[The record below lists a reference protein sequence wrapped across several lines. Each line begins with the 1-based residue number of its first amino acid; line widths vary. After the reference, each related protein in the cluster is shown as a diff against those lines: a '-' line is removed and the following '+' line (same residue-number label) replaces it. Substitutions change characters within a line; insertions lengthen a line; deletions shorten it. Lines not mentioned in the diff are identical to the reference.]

1 MKRIYLILMTVAA
14 ILMVGC
20 NEEAPQPIQV
30 GDQEVSL
37 QIGIQK
43 PFATKATED
52 ALRFAGEDSVHN
64 LTALVFT
71 TDGDFVVGK
80 REVATTEKNA
90 LAIYDIVLPIGKY
103 NILLLAN
110 TDAKIIE
117 LAEGGFKDLQK
128 NIESILDQ
136 KQNHLLMASKLFKN
150 VQLVAY
156 EEGTRLSYNF
166 LLEDEDANN
175 EAARIV
181 SGIKVLKTE
190 TERNAYDYT
199 DEDADKVELTRLAAR
214 IQLDKIAV
222 AFPKDNADLTYQFDG
237 ATFTL
242 TSVFMANIRPQTYLT
257 PVDGRTERVS
267 VDPDPIYFR
276 GGPATYTEQMGYVVP
291 GSATDAVF
299 EKEYPTTANAIT
311 LADGKSHTF
320 AYNDVE
326 KTGDMFFCYA
336 FENQNV
342 YSSTFTP
349 ANEEKG
355 TEESFELHSN
365 GDTRMII
372 SGYITLGNGTQ
383 LAETYYHIPIKKDT
397 QKVDRNYVYGVSV
410 TIRGLGSDGPDL
422 KDHYVAIQPVITVEN
437 WKYVKQVETD
447 E

>member
-20 NEEAPQPIQV
+20 NEETPQPIQV
-30 GDQEVSL
+30 EDQEVSL

-43 PFATKATED
+43 PFATKATDE
-52 ALRFAGEDSVHN
+52 LRFAGEDSVHN

-71 TDGDFVVGK
+71 TNGGFVAGK
-80 REVATTEKNA
+80 REVAAPGKTA

-110 TDAKIIE
+110 TNAGIIDRAK
-117 LAEGGFKDLQK
+117 GGFDALQE
-128 NIESILDQ
+128 NVESILDQ

-156 EEGTRLSYNF
+156 EEGVRLSYNF
-166 LLEDEDANN
+166 LLEDENANN
-175 EAARIV
+175 EAAKIV

-199 DEDADKVELTRLAAR
+199 ETIAKKVELTRLAAR
-214 IQLDKIAV
+214 IQLDEIKV
-222 AFPKDNADLTYQFDG
+222 AFPKDNDDLTYQFDG

-257 PVDGRTERVS
+257 PVDGRTVGLFERVS
-267 VDPDPIYFR
+267 TDPVYFR
-276 GGPATYTEQMGYVVP
+276 GGPATYTEQMQYIVP
-291 GSATDAVF
+291 GSSIDTRFGKD
-299 EKEYPTTANAIT
+299 YDAIT
-311 LADGKSHTF
+311 LADGENHVFSYEVKDK
-320 AYNDVE
+320 AD
-326 KTGDMFFCYA
+326 DMFFCYA

-342 YSSTFTP
+342 YNSTFTP
-349 ANEEKG
+349 GNPEA
-355 TEESFELHSN
+355 TPPTVDVVTVTSN

-383 LAETYYHIPIKKDT
+383 LAETYYHIPIKKGT
-397 QKVDRNYVYGVSV
+397 QKVDRNHVYGVSV